1 LIKRISKE
9 SKEVKGKHVKKWK
22 HDLCDSL
29 ITRQAR
35 DKSEMTIF
43 VENSSYNEV
52 IKILKNYKIYIEE
65 INDQKVVLRD
75 PAYFDECFSLLS
87 KEGLKVRRGK

>member
-9 SKEVKGKHVKKWK
+9 SKEAKGKHAKKWR

-29 ITRQAR
+29 ITR

-43 VENSSYNEV
+43 VDNSTYNEV

-75 PAYFDECFSLLS
+75 PTYFDECFSLLS